1 MTGDSFLKRRGG
13 GFHVEKSAL
22 VSQGTLCVPLPGVLW
37 VNSNPP
43 MPDRCFRPPAWLWL
57 LCGLLCQCAAPPHQ
71 RKADPPGGAWH
82 RVTSRLAKAVPQDQE
97 GHPVQ
102 WQFSIREGSG
112 TNARSWP
119 DGRIEV
125 TAGTLGFVQGEAEL
139 AAVIA
144 HEMAH
149 VFCRHGWQRS
159 MESWAVLL
167 AGGALGAVLAA
178 QGNDASTALGS
189 ASGAVLTVSL
199 TALTARQRDQED
211 EADRVSLDLMRR
223 AGYSPEAAVR
233 FWQRYTTARA
243 RLGLGKAHWWKSHP
257 PDALRVQRLQD
268 AAAAR

>member
-1 MTGDSFLKRRGG
+1 
-13 GFHVEKSAL
+13 
-22 VSQGTLCVPLPGVLW
+22 
-37 VNSNPP
+37 
-43 MPDRCFRPPAWLWL
+43 
-57 LCGLLCQCAAPPHQ
+57 
-71 RKADPPGGAWH
+71 
-82 RVTSRLAKAVPQDQE
+82 VTSRLARAVPQDQE
-97 GHPVQ
+97 GHPVK
-102 WQFSIREGSG
+102 WQFSVQEAVG

-125 TAGTLGFVQGEAEL
+125 TAGTLIFVHGEAEL

-149 VFCRHGWQRS
+149 VYCRHGWQRS
-159 MESWAVLL
+159 LESWAVVL

-189 ASGAVLTVSL
+189 ASGAILTISL
-199 TALTARQRDQED
+199 TALTARQRDQEY

-233 FWQRYTTARA
+233 FWQRYTTART

-257 PDALRVQRLQD
+257 PDTLRVLRLQE
-268 AAAAR
+268 AAAPR

>member
-1 MTGDSFLKRRGG
+1 
-13 GFHVEKSAL
+13 
-22 VSQGTLCVPLPGVLW
+22 
-37 VNSNPP
+37 
-43 MPDRCFRPPAWLWL
+43 
-57 LCGLLCQCAAPPHQ
+57 
-71 RKADPPGGAWH
+71 
-82 RVTSRLAKAVPQDQE
+82 VTSRLARAVPQDREGRPVNWQFALQE
-97 GHPVQ
+97 GA
-102 WQFSIREGSG
+102 G

-125 TAGTLGFVQGEAEL
+125 TAGTLIFVHGEAEL

-178 QGNDASTALGS
+178 QGHDAGTALGT
-189 ASGAVLTVSL
+189 ASGAVLTLSL
-199 TALTARQRDQED
+199 TALTARQRED
-211 EADRVSLDLMRR
+211 EGEADRVSLDLMRR
-223 AGYSPEAAVR
+223 AGYSPQAAVR

-268 AAAAR
+268 AAATP